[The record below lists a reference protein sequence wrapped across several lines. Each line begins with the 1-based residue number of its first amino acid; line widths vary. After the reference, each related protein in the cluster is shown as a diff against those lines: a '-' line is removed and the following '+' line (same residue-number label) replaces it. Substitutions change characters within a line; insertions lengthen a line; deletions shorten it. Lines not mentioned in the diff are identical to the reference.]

1 MRTHARKVR
10 SLLEVGSDRLQLG
23 GVVHGLQKLD
33 CARHMRLVE
42 LAVLVEGSAGDGVLA
57 G

>member
-1 MRTHARKVR
+1 MRTHHKNVR

-42 LAVLVEGSAGDGVLA
+42 LAVLVEGSAGNGVLA